1 MTKQIIEL
9 GGNIF
14 EATSDYKLKV
24 DCPMYKASHYCMTR
38 DRVSDLPFT
47 LVRFNNGKRWL
58 MITWV
63 AHLNLYLIR
72 KLKFIRYEETDNTLD
87 AHRHPYPLRCHDLMQ
102 KRNNRP

>member
-14 EATSDYKLKV
+14 EATSDFKLKV

-47 LVRFNNGKRWL
+47 LVRFNKEKRWL

-72 KLKFIRYEETDNTLD
+72 KLKFIRYEETF
-87 AHRHPYPLRCHDLMQ
+87 DLKYEWKYRKELKQ
-102 KRNNRP
+102 FYSRLKKTT

>member
-9 GGNIF
+9 GGNIL

-72 KLKFIRYEETDNTLD
+72 KLKFIRYEETF
-87 AHRHPYPLRCHDLMQ
+87 DLKYECKYRKELKQ
-102 KRNNRP
+102 FYARLKKTT